1 MPKKILEP
9 TKLSVHELFKKLS
22 DKEDLVLI
30 DVREQWERE
39 IGTLSGSLHMPSTN
53 FLSHVNDLDPE
64 NKTVVFCH
72 HGYRSLQICYLLQQL
87 GFDMV
92 SNLEGGIDAW
102 SKEIDP
108 TLPLY

>member
-1 MPKKILEP
+1 MPQKLLDP
-9 TKLSVHELFKKLS
+9 SRLSVHELSKALS
-22 DKEDLVLI
+22 ENENLILI

-39 IGTLSGSLHMPSTN
+39 IGTLTNSLHIPSTN
-53 FLSHVNDLDPE
+53 FLSHVNNLDPK

-87 GFDMV
+87 GFDKV

-108 TLPLY
+108 KIPTY